1 MDDKDFQKVIFNKIR
16 KLRSVDNVTLADT
29 GRIIDA
35 VFESI
40 WSECACNGNVRIAG
54 IGKFSTLVRKERNGR
69 NPSTGEIMKHGESYR
84 IKFSMFDKAKSR
96 FSDDYTNEDYV
107 NTNIIDDS
115 IEKDDSDE

>member
-40 WSECACNGNVRIAG
+40 WSECACGGTVRIAG

-84 IKFSMFDKAKSR
+84 IKFSMFDKSKSR
-96 FSDDYTNEDYV
+96 FSDDYTNKEYV
-107 NTNIIDDS
+107 NTNIIDDG
-115 IEKDDSDE
+115 IEKDDIDE